1 MRSEKPFNASTIRS
15 VAGLISTLAP
25 RPIRSRKPP
34 ETVTRAAARRG
45 DEGVRPRELDKSVAI
60 LKSAPVALSNA
71 LDRYSG
77 GHGTLALVPQ
87 SMLQA
92 RSLRLGSLA
101 TASHPALLEHVEKS
115 HCSSLGAGLR
125 PEDPAARNRSSV
137 AQGALAAG
145 PRIGPRCPDVAPKA
159 QHEIAG
165 SEHCRCQTKTLGRK
179 FGVRHVLMARTHAPP
194 PRLLSRAARRNR
206 HPFAGSQ
213 LRA

>member
-1 MRSEKPFNASTIRS
+1 MPQ
-15 VAGLISTLAP
+15 LAWVCYAP
-25 RPIRSRKPP
+25 LADFYSAVD
-34 ETVTRAAARRG
+34 T
-45 DEGVRPRELDKSVAI
+45 I

-145 PRIGPRCPDVAPKA
+145 PRIGP
-159 QHEIAG
+159 
-165 SEHCRCQTKTLGRK
+165 
-179 FGVRHVLMARTHAPP
+179 
-194 PRLLSRAARRNR
+194 
-206 HPFAGSQ
+206 
-213 LRA
+213 